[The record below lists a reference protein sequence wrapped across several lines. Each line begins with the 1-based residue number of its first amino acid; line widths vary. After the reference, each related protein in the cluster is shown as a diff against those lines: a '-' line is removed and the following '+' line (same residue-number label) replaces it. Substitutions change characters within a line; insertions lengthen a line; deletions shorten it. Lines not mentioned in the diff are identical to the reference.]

1 MIFVLY
7 VWINIEC
14 LIKETLF
21 CFPICPNMLQ
31 SIRFVVQIHSEKK
44 VVNFWRQ
51 KKHSG
56 FIYTSLDFQYT
67 LREFLISALLL
78 NRLNT
83 QRASTQYGLNG
94 CYIPNVCLVLRS
106 WNPVC
111 LTNDFPG
118 NLLMKKVLLCNAKKM
133 GKWGGG
139 VVEKMLRRYWF
150 FISTTEADIH

>member
-1 MIFVLY
+1 MFDKRDIVLFSNMPQHASKY
-7 VWINIEC
+7 
-14 LIKETLF
+14 T
-21 CFPICPNMLQ
+21 ICCTNPF
-31 SIRFVVQIHSEKK
+31 RKK

-139 VVEKMLRRYWF
+139 VVEKMLRRY
-150 FISTTEADIH
+150 

>member
-1 MIFVLY
+1 MQQFCFHSIARVLCFTLIWYLCY
-7 VWINIEC
+7 VWINRMFDKRDIV
-14 LIKETLF
+14 LF
-21 CFPICPNMLQ
+21 SNMPNMLQ

-67 LREFLISALLL
+67 LREFLINALLL

-106 WNPVC
+106 WN
-111 LTNDFPG
+111 LSLFD
-118 NLLMKKVLLCNAKKM
+118 
-133 GKWGGG
+133 
-139 VVEKMLRRYWF
+139 
-150 FISTTEADIH
+150 

>member
-1 MIFVLY
+1 MFDKRDIVLFSNMPQHASKY
-7 VWINIEC
+7 
-14 LIKETLF
+14 T
-21 CFPICPNMLQ
+21 ICCTNPF
-31 SIRFVVQIHSEKK
+31 RKK

-118 NLLMKKVLLCNAKKM
+118 NLLMQKVLLCNAKKM

-139 VVEKMLRRYWF
+139 VVEKMLRRY
-150 FISTTEADIH
+150 

>member
-1 MIFVLY
+1 MFDKRDIVLFSNMPQHASKY
-7 VWINIEC
+7 
-14 LIKETLF
+14 T
-21 CFPICPNMLQ
+21 ICCTNPF
-31 SIRFVVQIHSEKK
+31 RKK

-118 NLLMKKVLLCNAKKM
+118 NLLMQKVLLCNAKKN
-133 GKWGGG
+133 GKVGGGG
-139 VVEKMLRRYWF
+139 VWRKC
-150 FISTTEADIH
+150 

>member
-1 MIFVLY
+1 MFES
-7 VWINIEC
+7 IEC

-31 SIRFVVQIHSEKK
+31 SIRFAVQIHSEKK

-118 NLLMKKVLLCNAKKM
+118 NLLMQKVLLCNAKKWES
-133 GKWGGG
+133 GGGG
-139 VVEKMLRRYWF
+139 VCGENVKEVLIFHFNNRG
-150 FISTTEADIH
+150 